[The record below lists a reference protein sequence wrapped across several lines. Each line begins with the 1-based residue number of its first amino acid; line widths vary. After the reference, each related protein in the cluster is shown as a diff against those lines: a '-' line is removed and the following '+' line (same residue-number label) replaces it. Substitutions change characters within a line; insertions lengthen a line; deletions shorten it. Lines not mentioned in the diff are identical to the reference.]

1 MANSKG
7 RIILYGDASKNP
19 EWEGVI
25 DDIKVESLPIRYI
38 TELKLNLTDGKSTM
52 INVPSIVSQSIN
64 TDQAAQRV
72 NNIIREHND
81 VLASID
87 FKVDMTGL
95 RDQVTTARNAF
106 TKKVNRTIKRKHAE
120 EKKKGKNK

>member
-19 EWEGVI
+19 DWEGVI

-38 TELKLNLTDGKSTM
+38 TELKLNLTDGKSTI

-95 RDQVTTARNAF
+95 RDQVTTARDAF

>member
-38 TELKLNLTDGKSTM
+38 TELKLNLTDGKSTI

-95 RDQVTTARNAF
+95 RDQVTTARDAF

-120 EKKKGKNK
+120 EKKKGKK

>member
-38 TELKLNLTDGKSTM
+38 TELKLNLTDGKSTI

>member
-25 DDIKVESLPIRYI
+25 NDIKVESLPIRYI
-38 TELKLNLTDGKSTM
+38 TELKLNLTDGKSTI

>member
-38 TELKLNLTDGKSTM
+38 TELKLNLTDGKSTI

-95 RDQVTTARNAF
+95 RDQVTSARNAF
-106 TKKVNRTIKRKHAE
+106 TKKVNKTIKRKHAE
-120 EKKKGKNK
+120 EKKKGKK

>member
-38 TELKLNLTDGKSTM
+38 TELKLNLTDGKSTI

-106 TKKVNRTIKRKHAE
+106 TKKVNKTIKRKHAE
-120 EKKKGKNK
+120 EKKKGKK

>member
-38 TELKLNLTDGKSTM
+38 TELKLNLTDGKSTI
-52 INVPSIVSQSIN
+52 INVSSIVSQSIN

-95 RDQVTTARNAF
+95 RDQVTTARDAF

>member
-19 EWEGVI
+19 DWEGVI

-38 TELKLNLTDGKSTM
+38 TELKLNLTDGKSTI

-95 RDQVTTARNAF
+95 RDQVTTARDAF
-106 TKKVNRTIKRKHAE
+106 TKKVHRTIKRKHAE
-120 EKKKGKNK
+120 DKIKGKNK

>member
-38 TELKLNLTDGKSTM
+38 TELKLNLTDGKSTI

-81 VLASID
+81 VLTSID

-95 RDQVTTARNAF
+95 RDQVTTARDAF

>member
-19 EWEGVI
+19 DWEGVI

-38 TELKLNLTDGKSTM
+38 TELKLNLTDGKSTI

-95 RDQVTTARNAF
+95 RDQVTTARDAF
-106 TKKVNRTIKRKHAE
+106 TKKVHRTIKRKHAE

>member
-38 TELKLNLTDGKSTM
+38 TELKLNLTDGKSTI

-95 RDQVTTARNAF
+95 RDQVTTARDAF

>member
-38 TELKLNLTDGKSTM
+38 TELKLNLTDGKSTI

-95 RDQVTTARNAF
+95 RDQVTTARDAF

-120 EKKKGKNK
+120 EKQKGKNK

>member
-38 TELKLNLTDGKSTM
+38 TELKLNLTDGKSTI

-95 RDQVTTARNAF
+95 RDQVTTARDAF
-106 TKKVNRTIKRKHAE
+106 TKKVNRTIKRKNAI
-120 EKKKGKNK
+120 EKKKGKQ